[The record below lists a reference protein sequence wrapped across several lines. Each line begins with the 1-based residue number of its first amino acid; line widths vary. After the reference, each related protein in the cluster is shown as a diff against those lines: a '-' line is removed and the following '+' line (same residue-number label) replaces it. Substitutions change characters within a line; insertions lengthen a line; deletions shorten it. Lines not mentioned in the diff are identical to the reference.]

1 MMATAFLTD
10 MMYSGIAIAMLV
22 GTVVMVMGMAAEK

>member
-1 MMATAFLTD
+1 MVSIAYGIL
-10 MMYSGIAIAMLV
+10 YSGISIVVLV

>member
-1 MMATAFLTD
+1 MVSIA
-10 MMYSGIAIAMLV
+10 YGILYLGISIVVLV